1 MRRTSKGKQPQST
14 PIKGCRAGGNDPGL
28 ALIQQRGRSVFV
40 VIVVV
45 VTVLVVVLAAAAA
58 ATTTTTVAM
67 IEDGSCDV
75 PSSMI
80 DPYRGFGSRRRHANV
95 HQVLLRRASVVV
107 ALVVVV
113 VSNTLGQGPS
123 HQGNAISKYAL
134 ELFLDPRG

>member
-58 ATTTTTVAM
+58 AATVAM

-113 VSNTLGQGPS
+113 SNTLGQGPS